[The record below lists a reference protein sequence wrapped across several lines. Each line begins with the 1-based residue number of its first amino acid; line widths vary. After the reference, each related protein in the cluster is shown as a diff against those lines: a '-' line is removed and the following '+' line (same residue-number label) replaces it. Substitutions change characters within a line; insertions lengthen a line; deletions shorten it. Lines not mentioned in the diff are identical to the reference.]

1 MKTAYDVILAPVVSE
16 KSYDLIE
23 NHNTYT
29 FDVDP
34 RANKTQIKN
43 AVETVFDVKVV
54 RVNTMNRKGKTK
66 RTGYNYGKRKD
77 IKRAVVTLAAGD
89 SIDLFG
95 V

>member
-1 MKTAYDVILAPVVSE
+1 
-16 KSYDLIE
+16 
-23 NHNTYT
+23 
-29 FDVDP
+29 
-34 RANKTQIKN
+34 
-43 AVETVFDVKVV
+43 VETVFDVKVV

-66 RTGYNYGKRKD
+66 RTGYKYGKRKD